1 MRAVPQELRL
11 GDGLMW
17 STSDRKD
24 RLPPNWQEI
33 RRIVKAR
40 AKGKCEA
47 EVHAK
52 GCPGWGSEAD
62 HIIPGDDH
70 RIESIQWLSGPC
82 HWAKTNRETAARN
95 RERKTA
101 RYKPSE
107 QHPGRLT

>member
-1 MRAVPQELRL
+1 MV
-11 GDGLMW
+11 W
-17 STSDRKD
+17 STSDRKQ
-24 RLPPNWQEI
+24 RLPHDWPK
-33 RRIVKAR
+33 RRAAVKAR

-47 EVHAK
+47 TTHAPK
-52 GCPGWGSEAD
+52 CRGWGSDAD

-70 RIESIQWLSGPC
+70 SMDNLQWLSGAC